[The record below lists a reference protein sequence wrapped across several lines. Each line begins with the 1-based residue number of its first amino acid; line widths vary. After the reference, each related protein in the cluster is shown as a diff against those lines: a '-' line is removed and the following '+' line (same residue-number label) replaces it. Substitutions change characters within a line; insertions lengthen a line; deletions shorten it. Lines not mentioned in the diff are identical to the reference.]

1 MYKRGCS
8 IDENIVFLSALD
20 KKQNKPVNINL
31 ITHYVLEKDKWVN
44 EKDVEKARFIKLL
57 AEAKILFND
66 PKMNRLTR
74 SAFPS
79 QNNDHCLK
87 YPQEQDLKDQ
97 LSIQKWIQSTSLAN
111 NNEIDGGVGLGIDL
125 ILDFM
130 ENQMKQAIKH

>member
-57 AEAKILFND
+57 AEAKILFNN
-66 PKMNRLTR
+66 PEMNRLTR

-79 QNNDHCLK
+79 RNYRYCIK
-87 YPQEQDLKDQ
+87 CPQEQDLKDQ